1 MEFEEPQF
9 YEIRTYAAEQGRDVI
24 DLVSGV
30 PDWEVPPALRE
41 ALGSYAEQEVASFQ
55 YPPVEGLEELREEI
69 AAWRDVP
76 AESVITTTGA
86 GEANYLAMARALN
99 RGAGREVVL
108 TDPVYPYY
116 AGRTKLLG
124 GEQVFVP
131 VGADGY
137 LDPDDV
143 RRAAGGDTACLVV
156 NSPNN
161 PTGAVYDEGTIR
173 ELVAIAEDHDA
184 LLVSDEVYARFD
196 HSGRFASA
204 AGIDS
209 DHRIVTG
216 SFSKSLA
223 ITGFRAGYAIVP
235 DAHFGAVRS
244 RHMLTDVT
252 VSRPPQHAVARALAE
267 TPADYYAANREAVS
281 ERANAFTSAL
291 DAVGADYTNPDG
303 AFYVM
308 VRFPGFPGTLE
319 NVYQLIEEA
328 GVACM
333 PGESFG
339 DRMADWFRFALVSPR
354 VGEAADRLV
363 GFLAG

>member
-9 YEIRTYAAEQGRDVI
+9 YEIRTYAAEQERDVI

-30 PDWEVPPALRE
+30 PDWEPPRALRE
-41 ALGSYAEQEVASFQ
+41 GLESYARQEVASFQ
-55 YPPVEGLEELREEI
+55 YPPIEGIADLRAEI

-76 AESVITTTGA
+76 AESVIVTTGT

-131 VGADGY
+131 VGEDGY

-143 RRAAGGDTACLVV
+143 RRAAGDDTACLVV

-161 PTGAVYDEGTIR
+161 PTGAVYDESTVR

-204 AGIDS
+204 VGIDS
-209 DHRIVTG
+209 EHRIVTG

-223 ITGFRAGYAIVP
+223 ITGFRIGY
-235 DAHFGAVRS
+235 
-244 RHMLTDVT
+244 
-252 VSRPPQHAVARALAE
+252 AVARALAGASE
-267 TPADYYAANREAVS
+267 EYFAANRAAISDRVD
-281 ERANAFTSAL
+281 AFTSAL

-308 VRFPGFPGTLE
+308 ARFPGVPGTLG
-319 NVYQLIEEA
+319 NVYRLIEEA

-363 GFLAG
+363 GFFAG

>member
-9 YEIRTYAAEQGRDVI
+9 YEIRTYAAEQERDVV

-30 PDWEVPPALRE
+30 PDWEPPRALRE
-41 ALGSYAEQEVASFQ
+41 GLESYARQEVVSFQ
-55 YPPVEGLEELREEI
+55 YPPIEGIADLRAEI

-76 AESVITTTGA
+76 AESVIVTTGT

-131 VGADGY
+131 VGEDGY

-143 RRAAGGDTACLVV
+143 RRAAGDDTACLVV

-161 PTGAVYDEGTIR
+161 PTGAVYDESTVR
-173 ELVAIAEDHDA
+173 ELVGVAEEHDA
-184 LLVSDEVYARFD
+184 VLVSDEVYARFD

-204 AGIDS
+204 VGIDS
-209 DHRIVTG
+209 EHRIVTG

-223 ITGFRAGYAIVP
+223 ITGFRIGYAVVP
-235 DAHFGAVRS
+235 DTHFRAVRS

-252 VSRPPQHAVARALAE
+252 VSRPPQYAVARALAGASE
-267 TPADYYAANREAVS
+267 EYFAANRAAISDRVD
-281 ERANAFTSAL
+281 AFTSAL

-308 VRFPGFPGTLE
+308 ARFPGVPGTLG
-319 NVYQLIEEA
+319 NVYRLIEEA

-339 DRMADWFRFALVSPR
+339 DRMDDWFRFALVSPR

-363 GFLAG
+363 GFFAG